1 MNKFLFAL
9 FLINICSIISAQE
22 FDYVK
27 AWNECTSKES
37 KEENYVRF
45 TKLKE
50 IWSKWDKKI
59 EASLCPA
66 KHENVKNE
74 ILKYINDYNN
84 AFNSKKY
91 DHVIAYLEF
100 YRDSLNEKLDDDKLE
115 KLLKSYLLSISTE
128 NIGEATD
135 ILKKTVKLKNEK
147 IDGKNIFPDYYKDLI
162 ISDLKENNLSTTTY
176 FNFAIDIDASFISS
190 FTVGIVQEGF
200 KFKNKDLIKGILN
213 SSIEKDS
220 QSGLKNIELIF
231 DEIIDLCISTETISE
246 KKDQAGKTVA
256 CNFVSKI
263 LEKSSKNENNK
274 KKFIMGKLLKR
285 CFEKRN
291 KNNFNLLE
299 YFIDE
304 LKLKGF
310 KSGNKFYGRLQ
321 YKKAEESLKQVLKEE
336 EFDEE
341 SIKFVY
347 SKIKSKKKIFNVYS
361 SLILISLI
369 LYVSYLIRREIKK
382 IKWR

>member
-1 MNKFLFAL
+1 MRNPIF
-9 FLINICSIISAQE
+9 
-22 FDYVK
+22 
-27 AWNECTSKES
+27 
-37 KEENYVRF
+37 
-45 TKLKE
+45 
-50 IWSKWDKKI
+50 
-59 EASLCPA
+59 
-66 KHENVKNE
+66 
-74 ILKYINDYNN
+74 
-84 AFNSKKY
+84 
-91 DHVIAYLEF
+91 AYLEF

-190 FTVGIVQEGF
+190 FTVEIVQEG
-200 KFKNKDLIKGILN
+200 FKNKDLIKGILN

-220 QSGLKNIELIF
+220 QEGLKQIELIF
-231 DEIIDLCISTETISE
+231 DSIINSCFKYESLSDVSDEKVKNTVVYNFVNKTLKSSTE
-246 KKDQAGKTVA
+246 D
-256 CNFVSKI
+256 
-263 LEKSSKNENNK
+263 K
-274 KKFIMGKLLKR
+274 KKFMGKLLKR